1 MIKELLRQ
9 IKEHIKWFLGYPS
22 NIIEIIKSFCCYL
35 WKGYSYQDLWDVDYY
50 LIKQYYNIINDFIK
64 DAEVIGHPADL
75 THDEWITL
83 LKQSKEW
90 SHLIIEDNYTN
101 IEEALKLDEI
111 KQQWLGFLYLHF
123 FDLWT

>member
-1 MIKELLRQ
+1 MK
-9 IKEHIKWFLGYPS
+9 
-22 NIIEIIKSFCCYL
+22 
-35 WKGYSYQDLWDVDYY
+35 
-50 LIKQYYNIINDFIK
+50 IK
-64 DAEVIGHPADL
+64 DVEVIGHPADL